1 MKTGSKQNTK
11 KEIIERQKK
20 AAALRAAEL
29 VPDGTVIGL
38 GSGSTV
44 AYLIEEL
51 GRRKQNGQIDIK
63 VVTSS
68 YESQLLAH
76 RYGIEVLA
84 LAGVCK
90 PALMIDG
97 ADEIDGSGNAIKGK
111 GGAQTLE
118 KILASLSER
127 YILIADSSK
136 LVDTLGQNSPV
147 PIELIPEA
155 LEEVKIELNRLGCKS
170 NIRYG
175 SGKVGPVITDLG
187 NMIVDAYFESIE
199 NPRKLARYLDG
210 IPGLIE
216 HGLFVNM
223 VDQVVAGLYQNN
235 EIKTELKNF
244 KKTKRLSVCLK

>member
-1 MKTGSKQNTK
+1 MKTELKQNTK
-11 KEIIERQKK
+11 KQIIEQQKK
-20 AAALRAAEL
+20 AAALRAADL
-29 VPDGTVIGL
+29 VPDGMVVGL
-38 GSGSTV
+38 GSGSTA

-63 VVTSS
+63 AVASS
-68 YESQLLAH
+68 YESQLLSH

-84 LAGVCK
+84 LTGVRNL
-90 PALMIDG
+90 AMTIDG
-97 ADEIDGSGNAIKGK
+97 ADEIDGNGNAIKGK

-118 KILASLSER
+118 KIVASLSER
-127 YILIADSSK
+127 YVLITDSSK

-155 LEEVKIELNRLGCKS
+155 LEGVKKRLALLGCKS

-187 NMIVDAYFESIE
+187 NIIIDAYFESIE
-199 NPRKLARYLDG
+199 NPPELARHLDS
-210 IPGLIE
+210 IPGLIG

-223 VDQVVAGLYQNN
+223 VDQVVIGLYQNN
-235 EIKTELKNF
+235 EITTELKNF
-244 KKTKRLSVCLK
+244 EKT